1 MTIVNESWR
10 VWPGIGLG
18 LCLIERRQNIRSR
31 TASPG
36 HRSHPLALCCS
47 LLVEGRGMPLYRY
60 AVSESASDSTTSSS
74 ENEPFSDDEQ
84 TGSASFHHAAQP
96 AAPSTSGTS
105 RVRAVPRLGHS
116 QLYTHYIP
124 PTISHEKPPVRS
136 RKILRLRAAILD
148 GLLALLGLLDE
159 LNEDDA
165 TGGQG
170 VRPATRR
177 PRRTRK
183 GHGVHLRLGGG
194 NKQESHEPWSA
205 CATALQNLCLII
217 RSQGRVLDDQ
227 PSRICLSGHHLI
239 HQGHIQ
245 S

>member
-1 MTIVNESWR
+1 MSDLV
-10 VWPGIGLG
+10 
-18 LCLIERRQNIRSR
+18 
-31 TASPG
+31 ASPG
-36 HRSHPLALCCS
+36 HRDHPLALCCS
-47 LLVEGRGMPLYRY
+47 LHSTRGMPFYRY

-84 TGSASFHHAAQP
+84 TGSTSFHHAAQP
-96 AAPSTSGTS
+96 AAPSTCGTS

-124 PTISHEKPPVRS
+124 PRTSHEKLPVRS

-148 GLLALLGLLDE
+148 VLLALFGLMDE

-170 VRPATRR
+170 VRPVTRR
-177 PRRTRK
+177 RRRTRK

-194 NKQESHEPWSA
+194 NNQESHEPWSA
-205 CATALQNLCLII
+205 CATALQNLCSII
-217 RSQGRVLDDQ
+217 RSQGRVLNDQ
-227 PSRICLSGHHLI
+227 PSRTCLSGHHLI
-239 HQGHIQ
+239 H
-245 S
+245 